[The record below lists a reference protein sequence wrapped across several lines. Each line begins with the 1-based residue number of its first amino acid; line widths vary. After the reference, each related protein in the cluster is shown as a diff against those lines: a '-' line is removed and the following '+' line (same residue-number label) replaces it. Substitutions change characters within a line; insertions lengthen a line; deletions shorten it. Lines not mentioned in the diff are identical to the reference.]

1 MTRSSPQPEQG
12 KRMIS
17 VTSPRPPHLHGDHAS
32 ARGVAAL
39 RAVLAALRGRVP
51 AQRTQAV
58 KIPRGPQLG
67 PPRRPG

>member
-1 MTRSSPQPEQG
+1 MLVPSL
-12 KRMIS
+12 
-17 VTSPRPPHLHGDHAS
+17 RPAHLHGDHAA
-32 ARGVAAL
+32 ARGVAAP

-58 KIPRGPQLG
+58 EIPRGPQLG